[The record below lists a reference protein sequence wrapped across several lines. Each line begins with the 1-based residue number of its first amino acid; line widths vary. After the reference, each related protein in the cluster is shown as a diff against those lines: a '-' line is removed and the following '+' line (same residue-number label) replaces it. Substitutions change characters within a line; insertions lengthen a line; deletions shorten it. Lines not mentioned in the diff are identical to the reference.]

1 MAAMKDKGMAT
12 AEYATGMVGAVIIAM
27 LLYRLGT
34 DGTFYDLLR
43 PIFEKARDAL
53 GILDL
58 GSRWRRPWF
67 M

>member
-1 MAAMKDKGMAT
+1 MAATKDSGMAT

-43 PIFEKARDAL
+43 PIFEKVRDSL
-53 GILDL
+53 GIFDL
-58 GSRWRRPWF
+58 GRGWRRPWF